1 MLLSKLTKKGQPTTK
16 AKDSTFFEN
25 RQGIAPLGLRDQH
38 PTKAKDSTFFENR
51 LLDFIAERD
60 PLFFVI

>member
-25 RQGIAPLGLRDQH
+25 R
-38 PTKAKDSTFFENR
+38 

-60 PLFFVI
+60 PLFFMIQWLTEYLAIDVWHHGYGRLKIESE

>member
-25 RQGIAPLGLRDQH
+25 RQ
-38 PTKAKDSTFFENR
+38 
-51 LLDFIAERD
+51 LDFIAERD
-60 PLFFVI
+60 PLFFMIQWLTEYLAIDVWHHGNGRLKIESE